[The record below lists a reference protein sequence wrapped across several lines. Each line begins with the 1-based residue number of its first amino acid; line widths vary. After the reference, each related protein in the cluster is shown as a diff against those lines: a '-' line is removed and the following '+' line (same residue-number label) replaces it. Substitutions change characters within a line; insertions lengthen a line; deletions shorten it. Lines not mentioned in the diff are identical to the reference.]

1 MAGWVRLRG
10 PLQVRPCKLGRRIHA
25 AHAPATGPTPPS
37 TDFRD
42 LLELLLGS
50 DPFSSAENGS
60 DPRLLSISGRSVDQ
74 GRHLPTPAGNRQRWG
89 GVGWQD
95 RWRHGWRHRAP
106 MDGFTACPAN
116 LHRPAIPRNARCCC
130 CCCLCSSLQQVQ
142 GTALQR
148 TLSPRSAARWHQR
161 EGIHGQLLG
170 VIQPGADLQIVHFM
184 IQSEGHIDLAVGI
197 RLDPLLGQHHLA
209 LR

>member
-25 AHAPATGPTPPS
+25 AHAPATGPPRLRQISAICWNCFWGQIRFLPQK
-37 TDFRD
+37 TD
-42 LLELLLGS
+42 LT
-50 DPFSSAENGS
+50 
-60 DPRLLSISGRSVDQ
+60 PRLLSISDRSVDQ
-74 GRHLPTPAGNRQRWG
+74 GRHLPTAAGNRQRWG

-106 MDGFTACPAN
+106 MDGFTACPDN
-116 LHRPAIPRNARCCC
+116 LHRPAIPRNARSCC
-130 CCCLCSSLQQVQ
+130 CCCLCSSSQQVQ
-142 GTALQR
+142 GAALR
-148 TLSPRSAARWHQR
+148 KTLSPRSAARRHQR